1 MRRRSQMGDKIDV
14 LEVHMG
20 DVQATLQS
28 LAQQMQHWGLILS
41 EFSKQI
47 GHKRVNPTSE
57 NSMGG
62 SSQDE
67 SRLSSKKVKLPMF
80 EGNDPMAWI
89 ARVEIYFDV
98 QNTTDAM
105 HVKLDVEEEL
115 KAEDEDGK
123 RISGKKGVLDHM
135 GQNDWDGLFQ
145 KGWSGLNQIDPIHSP
160 NSGWSNPAQK
170 TGSNGSNTISMTSLA
185 STRRKE
191 DNDAHTGLL
200 EKWKGV

>member
-105 HVKLDVEEEL
+105 HVKLV
-115 KAEDEDGK
+115 
-123 RISGKKGVLDHM
+123 
-135 GQNDWDGLFQ
+135 
-145 KGWSGLNQIDPIHSP
+145 
-160 NSGWSNPAQK
+160 
-170 TGSNGSNTISMTSLA
+170 
-185 STRRKE
+185 
-191 DNDAHTGLL
+191 
-200 EKWKGV
+200 